1 MLQKLSDLPHIEH
14 RAQSPLNLHL
24 YDLLYRKW
32 VNVASLNSSKIR
44 NLLHPGRIMPRTKLL
59 EFDNEEMAHRTFLK
73 IKKIKSAPLKTKILR
88 LIHGDVYCGTRLVQF
103 KLSDIDT
110 CVRCFATESIEHL
123 ISHCPYNRHI
133 WQEVGIANPN
143 LKEILS
149 PDVSDAA
156 FEIRCSLLETTVFR
170 KQETP
175 PDRVVYNTF
184 NKYAQGTCKNKKIIE
199 YAQSKMAQKIATGT
213 WS

>member
-1 MLQKLSDLPHIEH
+1 
-14 RAQSPLNLHL
+14 
-24 YDLLYRKW
+24 
-32 VNVASLNSSKIR
+32 
-44 NLLHPGRIMPRTKLL
+44 
-59 EFDNEEMAHRTFLK
+59 
-73 IKKIKSAPLKTKILR
+73 
-88 LIHGDVYCGTRLVQF
+88 VYCGTRLVKF

-170 KQETP
+170 KQQTP

-184 NKYAQGTCKNKKIIE
+184 NKYAQGACKNKKIIE
-199 YAQSKMAQKIATGT
+199 YAQSKMALKIATGT
-213 WS
+213 WF